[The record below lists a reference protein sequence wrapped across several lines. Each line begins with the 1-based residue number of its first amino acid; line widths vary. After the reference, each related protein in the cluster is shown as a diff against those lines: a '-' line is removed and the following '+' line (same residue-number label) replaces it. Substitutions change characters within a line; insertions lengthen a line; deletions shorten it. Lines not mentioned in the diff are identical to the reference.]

1 MGSTAHQD
9 NFAADASLSSSWYHV
24 GSTSHSGFD
33 HGHNCSSA
41 DRTGSVADNT
51 ATFLMT
57 NTMPQA
63 PRNNQQTWAGLEN
76 YARTSVNAGNEVHI
90 IAGSYDVSG
99 TGSNGYATTLDGG
112 RITVLKNCWKVM
124 VVLPVGTGDASRVT
138 TSTRVIAVNMPN
150 DNSTGTAWGSYC
162 TSVDAIEAAMGYD
175 VLSAV
180 SASVQSMIEAKAD
193 NGSTS

>member
-1 MGSTAHQD
+1 M
-9 NFAADASLSSSWYHV
+9 
-24 GSTSHSGFD
+24 
-33 HGHNCSSA
+33 
-41 DRTGSVADNT
+41 
-51 ATFLMT
+51 
-57 NTMPQA
+57 
-63 PRNNQQTWAGLEN
+63 
-76 YARTSVNAGNEVHI
+76 
-90 IAGSYDVSG
+90 SG
-99 TGSNGYATTLDGG
+99 TGSNGYAITLDGG

-150 DNSTGTAWGSYC
+150 DNSTGTAWGSYR
-162 TSVDAIEAAMGYD
+162 TSVAAIEAATGYD